1 MSWLYDHR
9 EQLDG
14 YQLYAEIAYRFRP
27 KVLPDDRDDIEVEII
42 LKLKAEADK
51 KDQVTLGFLYAVARS
66 VVGTYWRKKYRERR
80 RFCRLYE
87 GDKGLMIAGSWKLV
101 SYDPDIEAR
110 LDART
115 KLKALPKRMVKTG
128 LKIADGERLNNADKL
143 YLCRQRHRQSE
154 YNWADAGKI
163 DRMRQLYVDEGVTC
177 AEVAKIVGKG
187 RTSVQNHLNKLGVIR
202 PRGIVPKI
210 RR

>member
-14 YQLYAEIAYRFRP
+14 YKLYAEIAYRFRP

-42 LKLKAEADK
+42 LNIKTAVDK
-51 KDQVTLGFLYAVARS
+51 KDQVTRGFLYAVARN

-80 RFCRLYE
+80 RFYRLCE
-87 GDKGLMIAGSWKLV
+87 GDKGLMIAGNWKLV
-101 SYDPDIEAR
+101 SYDPDIGAR

-115 KLKALPKRMVKTG
+115 ELKALPKRMVKTG

-143 YLCRQRHRQSE
+143 YLCRQRHRQSK
-154 YNWADAGKI
+154 YNWTDTGKI
-163 DRMRQLYVDEGVTC
+163 ERMRKLYVNEGLPC
-177 AEVAKIVGKG
+177 AEVGKIVGKS
-187 RTSVQNHLNKLGVIR
+187 RSTVQRQLNKLGVISS
-202 PRGIVPKI
+202 K
-210 RR
+210 

>member
-1 MSWLYDHR
+1 MSWLHDHR

-27 KVLPDDRDDIEVEII
+27 KVLPEDRDDIEMEIV

-51 KDQVTLGFLYAVARS
+51 RDQVTLGFLYAVARN
-66 VVGTYWRKKYRERR
+66 VVRTYWRKKYRERR

-87 GDKGLMIAGSWKLV
+87 GDKGEMIADGWKFV
-101 SYDPDIEAR
+101 TPAPDIEAR
-110 LDART
+110 IDAKT
-115 KLKALPKRMVKTG
+115 TLNTLPERMVKAG
-128 LKIADGERLNNADKL
+128 IIRAEGGKLNNADKL
-143 YLCRQRHRQSE
+143 YLCRQRHRQSK
-154 YNWADAGKI
+154 YNWSDAEKI
-163 DRMRQLYVDEGVTC
+163 ERMRQLYVDEGVTC

>member
-1 MSWLYDHR
+1 MSWLHDHQ

-27 KVLPDDRDDIEVEII
+27 KVLPDDRNDIEVEITF
-42 LKLKAEADK
+42 KLKAEADK
-51 KDQVTLGFLYAVARS
+51 KDQVTMGFLYAVARS

-87 GDKGLMIAGSWKLV
+87 GDKGEMIADGWKLV

-110 LDART
+110 LDARA

-143 YLCRQRHRQSE
+143 YLCRQRHRLSK
-154 YNWADAGKI
+154 YNWSDAKKI
-163 DRMRQLYVDEGVTC
+163 ERMRQLYVDEGLPY

-187 RTSVQNHLNKLGVIR
+187 RSTVQRQLNKLGVIR
-202 PRGIVPKI
+202 R
-210 RR
+210 